1 MREYT
6 VVIPVY
12 NVASYLP
19 RCIESVLAQ
28 TIKAQ
33 KIILV
38 DDGSTD
44 NSGTICDEYAE
55 RNETIQVIH
64 QSNQG
69 LSAARNTGIDVAD
82 TPWITFVDSDDYI
95 DPDMYET
102 LFQNLETYNADIS
115 ICGVWVEKENGEKST
130 FRATGVL
137 KEWDTTGALRALNS
151 YQYFNMSVWNV
162 MFRCSLFDA
171 IPILRFPIGKKCED
185 YYLMHQIIARAHKIV
200 YDSTPHYHYIQ
211 RPNSISRNKNINL
224 APMDASLAQ
233 LNFFE
238 QNYPDIAFAAKT
250 ACAFSH
256 MGIYTAYV
264 RSGQQCPPEM
274 LQHLKKI
281 ARKYL
286 PSVLKNPDIPKI
298 KKLQALSFCW
308 TLPIYRTVIARTE
321 HR

>member
-1 MREYT
+1 MREFT
-6 VVIPVY
+6 VIIPVY

-44 NSGTICDEYAE
+44 SSGIICDEYAKKD
-55 RNETIQVIH
+55 ETIQVIH

-69 LSAARNTGIDVAD
+69 LSAARNIGIDSAD
-82 TPWITFVDSDDYI
+82 TTWITFVDSDDYI
-95 DPDMYET
+95 DTNMYET
-102 LFQNLETYNADIS
+102 LFQNLENYDADLS
-115 ICGVWVEKENGEKST
+115 ICGVWVEKESGEKSA
-130 FRATGVL
+130 FRTTGL
-137 KEWDTTGALRALNS
+137 IKTWDTAGALRALNS

-162 MFRCSLFDA
+162 MFRRRLFDVEPA
-171 IPILRFPIGKKCED
+171 LRFPIGKKCED
-185 YYLMHQIIARAHKIV
+185 YYLMHQIMARADKIV
-200 YDSTPHYHYIQ
+200 YDSNPYYHYIQ

-233 LNFFE
+233 LDFFE
-238 QNYPDIAFAAKT
+238 RNYPDIAFAART

-264 RSGQQCPPEM
+264 RNGQQCPPDM
-274 LQHLKKI
+274 LRHLKKVS
-281 ARKYL
+281 RKYL

-298 KKLQALSFCW
+298 KKLQALSFCLA
-308 TLPIYRTVIARTE
+308 LPLYRSVISKTE